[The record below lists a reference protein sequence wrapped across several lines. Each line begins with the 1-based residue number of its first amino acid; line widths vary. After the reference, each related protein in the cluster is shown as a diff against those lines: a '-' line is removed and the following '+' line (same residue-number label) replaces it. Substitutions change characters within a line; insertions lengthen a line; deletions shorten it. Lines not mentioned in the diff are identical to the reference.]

1 MIQTKLLGKLETWIN
16 TEANRISPATKQN
29 PIVRGTPTINFLF
42 KFTNDI
48 SGDIQYSY
56 PKGFVIYDR
65 ATFFDFQDT
74 LSLRPFLGQL
84 ALKLAGYW
92 KYEIYEVYW
101 EQYPSDLEPEF
112 TPLKP
117 DQDMPI
123 GPEFGKVQG
132 LVAIGKMYVG
142 EISGSEEVQYR
153 EYVAPDKDNYIYHGQ

>member
-16 TEANRISPATKQN
+16 TEANRISKATKQN
-29 PIVRGTPTINFLF
+29 PIQIGTPAINFLF

-48 SGDIQYSY
+48 SGDIQYYY
-56 PKGFVIYDR
+56 PKDFVIYDR
-65 ATFFDFQDT
+65 ATYFTFQDA
-74 LSLRPFLGQL
+74 LSPKPFEGQL

-101 EQYPSDLEPEF
+101 EQYPSDLNPEVAPI
-112 TPLKP
+112 TP
-117 DQDMPI
+117 DQDPSS
-123 GPEFGKVQG
+123 PEFGFVQG

-142 EISGSEEVQYR
+142 EISGSEEVQYK

>member
-1 MIQTKLLGKLETWIN
+1 MIQTKLQGQLSTWIN
-16 TEANRISPATKQN
+16 TEANRISPETKNYIQVGK
-29 PIVRGTPTINFLF
+29 PSINFLF

-56 PKGFVIYDR
+56 PKGLLIYDR
-65 ATFFDFQDT
+65 ATYFTFQDT
-74 LSLRPFLGQL
+74 LSINPFLGQL

-101 EQYPSDLEPEF
+101 EEYPNELDPEYA
-112 TPLKP
+112 PLKP
-117 DQDMPI
+117 DQEMPI
-123 GPEFGKVQG
+123 GPEFGVVQG

-153 EYVAPDKDNYIYHGQ
+153 EYVAPSKDNYIYHGQ